1 VYAEEVRPARFT
13 GVACARKPLG
23 AGSKE
28 AQTFVLLV
36 PHREG
41 SVLLKIN
48 PHSHPPLLRKR
59 AINHAQP
66 AFTLE
71 SVYVRVDFVGG

>member
-1 VYAEEVRPARFT
+1 MCAQATWR
-13 GVACARKPLG
+13 GV
-23 AGSKE
+23 E